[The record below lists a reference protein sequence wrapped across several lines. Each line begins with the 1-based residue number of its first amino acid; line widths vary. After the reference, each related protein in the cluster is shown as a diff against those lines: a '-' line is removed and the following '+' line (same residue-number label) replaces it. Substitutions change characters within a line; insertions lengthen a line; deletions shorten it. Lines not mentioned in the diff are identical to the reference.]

1 MAYVVNVN
9 DPLQPSNAKGAGQAA
24 EELRAIKLKLSG
36 FLRNID
42 GSYVISTAVN
52 IDAALETSSFKT
64 TSAEITGALTVGD
77 IQSST
82 FVGMLADFP
91 SAVLK
96 DGWLKCNGAAV
107 SRITYAAL
115 FAYLGTAYGAGDGVT
130 TFNLP
135 DYRGEFR
142 RTWDDGRGI
151 DTGRVIGSTQD
162 GQNQSHRHFAFSN
175 SPTLDPASNPLTASS
190 YASKIGATGGES
202 NYNIAGSTTID
213 SAVGLTSSSGGA
225 ETRPRNMAVMT
236 CIKY

>member
-9 DPLQPSNAKGAGQAA
+9 DPLQPSNSKGAGQAA
-24 EELRAIKLKLSG
+24 EELRAIKLKISG
-36 FLRNID
+36 LLRNVD

-52 IDAALETSSFKT
+52 IDAPLEVSSLKT
-64 TSAEITGALTVGD
+64 ASAEITGALTVGD

-82 FVGMLADFP
+82 FVGMIADFP

-107 SRITYAAL
+107 SRTTYAAL

-151 DTGRVIGSTQD
+151 DTGRAIGSAQSDLLKSHTHTVRMD
-162 GQNQSHRHFAFSN
+162 GDVNTVIPWANTKAVSTSLGALPANAGTAQIDAF
-175 SPTLDPASNPLTASS
+175 
-190 YASKIGATGGES
+190 GGS
-202 NYNIAGSTTID
+202 
-213 SAVGLTSSSGGA
+213 
-225 ETRPRNMAVMT
+225 ETRPRNIAVMT

>member
-64 TSAEITGALTVGD
+64 ASAEISGALTVGD

-151 DTGRVIGSTQD
+151 DTGRAIGSA
-162 GQNQSHRHFAFSN
+162 QSDLLKSHTHTVRMGVDVNGVIPWNNGKSLSTSNEILPANTGTAQVDAF
-175 SPTLDPASNPLTASS
+175 
-190 YASKIGATGGES
+190 
-202 NYNIAGSTTID
+202 
-213 SAVGLTSSSGGA
+213 GGA
-225 ETRPRNMAVMT
+225 ETRPRNIAVMT

>member
-1 MAYVVNVN
+1 MAYIVDVN
-9 DPLQPSNAKGAGQAA
+9 DYNQPSNAKPAGQAA
-24 EELRAIKLKLSG
+24 EELRAIKLKISG
-36 FLRNID
+36 FIRNND
-42 GSYVISTAVN
+42 ASYVFSVPTRF
-52 IDAALETSSFKT
+52 DAGLETSALKT

-96 DGWLKCNGAAV
+96 AGWLKCNGAAV
-107 SRITYAAL
+107 SRTTYAAL
-115 FAYLGTAYGAGDGVT
+115 FAYIGTAYGAGDGVT

-142 RTWDDGRGI
+142 RSWDDGRGL
-151 DTGRVIGSTQD
+151 DTGRVIGSVQTD
-162 GQNQSHRHFAFSN
+162 LTKAHSHEMGN
-175 SPTLDPASNPLTASS
+175 VWVGG
-190 YASKIGATGGES
+190 GAELNINGAE
-202 NYNIAGSTTID
+202 NYTYSRT
-213 SAVGLTSSSGGA
+213 SGGGGSDRNLYTSRTSTSVGT